1 MRYIVNKFVLT
12 VVMLLSATMMWAA
25 DEVTEDVT
33 IVKKLNGTT
42 NSGAGTVTSAISNG
56 KCTLTVTPASGNY
69 ITVDYITAER
79 VVSGGVAQ
87 APRRRAVGM
96 DNNIVVSPVSSSADP
111 SGETKYT
118 FDMPGADYKVEVVAN
133 FQSRTSISGATITLT
148 QTTFTYDGEAKTPA
162 IQSVVVG
169 GKTLA
174 TNDYSFEYSN
184 NINVGKATVSLT
196 GQRTYMGSA
205 TAEFTIS
212 AASAVI
218 TKAPAA
224 IENLTYT
231 GQAQTLITAGE
242 ATGGELQY
250 KLGTDGTYGTT
261 LPAATDA
268 GTYTVYYKVVGDD
281 NHSDVAEASV
291 EVTIAKAAITPTVT
305 LQGWAYGND
314 ANTPVVEGNLGK
326 GTETFTYAVKGSA
339 TFAEAVPSTV
349 GEYVVKVT
357 IAETANYLGAEATA
371 EFKISSSASVL
382 TKTPAAIANLT
393 YTGQAQMLVTAGE
406 ATGGE
411 LQYKLG
417 TDGTYGTTVPAATDA
432 GSYTVYYKVVGDDNH
447 SDIAEASVEVTI
459 AKAAITPTV
468 TLQGWAYGA
477 DANTPVVEGNLGKGA
492 ETFTY
497 AVKGSATFAEAVPS
511 TVGEYVV
518 KVTIAE
524 TANYLGAEAT
534 AEFKISSSASVLT
547 KAPVAIENLTYT
559 GQAQTLVTAGEATG
573 GELQY
578 KLGTDG
584 TYGTTLPA
592 GTDAGTYTVYY
603 KVVGDANH
611 SDVAEASVEV
621 TIAKAAITPTVTLQ
635 GWAYGA
641 DANTPVVEGN
651 LGKGAETFTYAVKGS
666 TTFAEAVPSTVGEY
680 VVKVTIAETANYLGA
695 EATAEF
701 KISSSASVLTK
712 APVAIENLTYTGQAQ
727 TLVTAGEATGG
738 ELQYKLGTDGTYGTT
753 VPAGT
758 DAGTYTVYY
767 KVVGDDN
774 HSDVAE
780 ASVEVTIAK
789 AAITPTVTLQGWDY
803 RDTPNTPVVEGNLGN
818 GQVTFTYKAADSDIF
833 TTTVPSTP
841 GTYTVK
847 ATIAETANYLAGLAT
862 ADFTIETVWLVVND
876 IKVTNE
882 NRLDILKDGGTVT
895 FNGRNQLTLTK
906 AEINGNILSYIDKLI
921 IYLKEDNKINGTILG
936 EQAEL
941 VFTTEGNS
949 PGKLE
954 LKSDKIVIDGFK
966 TIVYEQNLTMLAG
979 SPDSPQMTI
988 GTPVKPIADE
998 KEPENKIDLGDTGG
1012 EDDLS
1017 NIIINEVLY
1026 TLDSG
1031 NDDGIN
1037 PEEKS
1042 VVLGS
1047 TMVDDDINDVI
1058 DNYTPGTDEFAEHF
1072 SGVTFMVPAGTGEII
1087 VVAKTGEDGI
1097 LHVKIG
1103 SADPKVFTGILEY
1116 TELRIP
1122 YACQQATYV
1131 YIYNASP
1138 AVETAESGD
1147 HRAGKKTTVTVG
1159 LSSVGVNASGVQSS
1173 NNDGNVNAG
1182 SIVLKDDD
1190 IIYDRESGTVIATNS
1205 EVTSIVDESFS
1216 AFPFLKYID
1225 LRNTQI
1231 TGVHIS
1237 RKEGPFKGV
1246 SKNTFIYMPIGN
1258 TTNEPNVIIGNVCEK
1273 ILLDGDMTEDESFGL
1288 SDNFTASAIDF
1299 NRLFMKD
1306 EVSTLYLPFPI
1317 SQAAKKFFGTFYTVK
1332 KVVDGKVVVKEVEGE
1347 IKAHTP
1353 YLFKAAADGTKLFN
1367 HDVIEMSMPEQSA
1380 GARRAESTGK
1390 LVGCYDFYNG
1400 EGKTEVFILVPND
1413 NPEMISFERIHAG
1426 GFIKPF
1432 QAYLLSDAE
1441 GTTLGVTD
1449 KEEATGIKTIAN
1461 GQQQTP
1467 NSQYYDLQGRRITNG
1482 HQPTAK
1488 GIYIT
1493 NGQKTVIR

>member
-1 MRYIVNKFVLT
+1 MRYIANKFVLT

-96 DNNIVVSPVSSSADP
+96 DNNIVVSAVSSSADP

-133 FQSRTSISGATITLT
+133 FQSRTSISGATITLA

-212 AASAVI
+212 ASAAVI

-224 IENLTYT
+224 IANLTYT
-231 GQAQTLITAGE
+231 GQAQSLVTAGE

-305 LQGWAYGND
+305 LQGWAYGADANTPVVEGNLGKGAETFTYAVKGSTTFTEAVPSTVGEYVVKATIAETANYLGAEATAEFKISSSASVLTKVPAAIANLTYTGQAQTLVTAGEATGGELQYKLGTDGTYGTTLPAATDAGTYTVYYKVVGDDNHSDVAEASVEVTIAKAAITPTVTLQGWAYGAD

-339 TFAEAVPSTV
+339 TFAEEVPSTV
-349 GEYVVKVT
+349 GEYVVKAT

-382 TKTPAAIANLT
+382 TKAPAAIENLT
-393 YTGQAQMLVTAGE
+393 YTGQAQTLVTAGE

-417 TDGTYGTTVPAATDA
+417 TDGTYGTTLPAGTDA
-432 GSYTVYYKVVGDDNH
+432 GTYTVYYKVVGDDNH
-447 SDIAEASVEVTI
+447 SDVAEASVEVTI

-547 KAPVAIENLTYT
+547 KAPAAIANLTYT
-559 GQAQTLVTAGEATG
+559 GQAQMLVTAGEATG

-592 GTDAGTYTVYY
+592 ATDAGTYTVYY

-621 TIAKAAITPTVTLQ
+621 TIAKA
-635 GWAYGA
+635 
-641 DANTPVVEGN
+641 
-651 LGKGAETFTYAVKGS
+651 S
-666 TTFAEAVPSTVGEY
+666 
-680 VVKVTIAETANYLGA
+680 
-695 EATAEF
+695 
-701 KISSSASVLTK
+701 
-712 APVAIENLTYTGQAQ
+712 
-727 TLVTAGEATGG
+727 
-738 ELQYKLGTDGTYGTT
+738 
-753 VPAGT
+753 
-758 DAGTYTVYY
+758 
-767 KVVGDDN
+767 
-774 HSDVAE
+774 
-780 ASVEVTIAK
+780 
-789 AAITPTVTLQGWDY
+789 ITPTVTLQGWDY

-841 GTYTVK
+841 GTHTVK
-847 ATIAETANYLAGLAT
+847 ATIAETANYLGAEAT
-862 ADFTIETVWLVVND
+862 ADFTIENVWLVVND

-895 FNGRNQLTLTK
+895 FNGRNQLTMTK

-954 LKSDKIVIDGFK
+954 MKSDKIVIDGFK
-966 TIVYEQNLTMLAG
+966 TIDYEQNLTMLAG
-979 SPDSPQMTI
+979 LPDSPQMTI

-998 KEPENKIDLGDTGG
+998 KEPKNKIALADTGG

-1122 YACQQATYV
+1122 YACTEATYV

-1190 IIYDRESGTVIATNS
+1190 IIYDRESGTVIATNG

-1273 ILLDGDMTEDESFGL
+1273 ILLDGDMPEDESFGL
-1288 SDNFTASAIDF
+1288 SGSFIVSAISF
-1299 NRLFMKD
+1299 NRLFKKD
-1306 EVSTLYLPFPI
+1306 EMSTLYLPFPI
-1317 SQAAKKFFGTFYTVK
+1317 STADKNSFGTFYTVEK
-1332 KVVDGKVVVKEVEGE
+1332 IVNGKVIVKEVEGE

-1353 YLFKAAADGTKLFN
+1353 YLFKAAADGTRLFN
-1367 HDVIEMSMPEQSA
+1367 NNVIEMSMPEQSA
-1380 GARRAESTGK
+1380 AARRAGNTGQ
-1390 LVGCYDFYNG
+1390 LVGCYESFHGSGDTK
-1400 EGKTEVFILVPND
+1400 EFIFVPND
-1413 NPEMISFERIHAG
+1413 APEKIVFERINAG
-1426 GFIKPF
+1426 DFIKPF

-1441 GTTLGVTD
+1441 GDTLGVTD
-1449 KEEATGIKTIAN
+1449 KEETTGIRNIVIST
-1461 GQQQTP
+1461 
-1467 NSQYYDLQGRRITNG
+1467 NSQYYDLQGRRIANG
-1482 HQPTAK
+1482 QQPTAK

>member
-1 MRYIVNKFVLT
+1 
-12 VVMLLSATMMWAA
+12 
-25 DEVTEDVT
+25 
-33 IVKKLNGTT
+33 
-42 NSGAGTVTSAISNG
+42 
-56 KCTLTVTPASGNY
+56 
-69 ITVDYITAER
+69 
-79 VVSGGVAQ
+79 
-87 APRRRAVGM
+87 
-96 DNNIVVSPVSSSADP
+96 
-111 SGETKYT
+111 
-118 FDMPGADYKVEVVAN
+118 
-133 FQSRTSISGATITLT
+133 
-148 QTTFTYDGEAKTPA
+148 
-162 IQSVVVG
+162 
-169 GKTLA
+169 
-174 TNDYSFEYSN
+174 
-184 NINVGKATVSLT
+184 
-196 GQRTYMGSA
+196 
-205 TAEFTIS
+205 
-212 AASAVI
+212 
-218 TKAPAA
+218 
-224 IENLTYT
+224 
-231 GQAQTLITAGE
+231 
-242 ATGGELQY
+242 
-250 KLGTDGTYGTT
+250 
-261 LPAATDA
+261 
-268 GTYTVYYKVVGDD
+268 
-281 NHSDVAEASV
+281 
-291 EVTIAKAAITPTVT
+291 
-305 LQGWAYGND
+305 
-314 ANTPVVEGNLGK
+314 
-326 GTETFTYAVKGSA
+326 
-339 TFAEAVPSTV
+339 
-349 GEYVVKVT
+349 
-357 IAETANYLGAEATA
+357 
-371 EFKISSSASVL
+371 
-382 TKTPAAIANLT
+382 
-393 YTGQAQMLVTAGE
+393 
-406 ATGGE
+406 
-411 LQYKLG
+411 
-417 TDGTYGTTVPAATDA
+417 
-432 GSYTVYYKVVGDDNH
+432 
-447 SDIAEASVEVTI
+447 
-459 AKAAITPTV
+459 
-468 TLQGWAYGA
+468 
-477 DANTPVVEGNLGKGA
+477 
-492 ETFTY
+492 
-497 AVKGSATFAEAVPS
+497 
-511 TVGEYVV
+511 
-518 KVTIAE
+518 
-524 TANYLGAEAT
+524 
-534 AEFKISSSASVLT
+534 
-547 KAPVAIENLTYT
+547 
-559 GQAQTLVTAGEATG
+559 
-573 GELQY
+573 
-578 KLGTDG
+578 
-584 TYGTTLPA
+584 
-592 GTDAGTYTVYY
+592 
-603 KVVGDANH
+603 
-611 SDVAEASVEV
+611 
-621 TIAKAAITPTVTLQ
+621 
-635 GWAYGA
+635 
-641 DANTPVVEGN
+641 
-651 LGKGAETFTYAVKGS
+651 
-666 TTFAEAVPSTVGEY
+666 
-680 VVKVTIAETANYLGA
+680 
-695 EATAEF
+695 
-701 KISSSASVLTK
+701 
-712 APVAIENLTYTGQAQ
+712 
-727 TLVTAGEATGG
+727 
-738 ELQYKLGTDGTYGTT
+738 
-753 VPAGT
+753 
-758 DAGTYTVYY
+758 
-767 KVVGDDN
+767 
-774 HSDVAE
+774 
-780 ASVEVTIAK
+780 
-789 AAITPTVTLQGWDY
+789 
-803 RDTPNTPVVEGNLGN
+803 
-818 GQVTFTYKAADSDIF
+818 
-833 TTTVPSTP
+833 
-841 GTYTVK
+841 
-847 ATIAETANYLAGLAT
+847 
-862 ADFTIETVWLVVND
+862 
-876 IKVTNE
+876 
-882 NRLDILKDGGTVT
+882 
-895 FNGRNQLTLTK
+895 
-906 AEINGNILSYIDKLI
+906 
-921 IYLKEDNKINGTILG
+921 
-936 EQAEL
+936 
-941 VFTTEGNS
+941 
-949 PGKLE
+949 
-954 LKSDKIVIDGFK
+954 
-966 TIVYEQNLTMLAG
+966 
-979 SPDSPQMTI
+979 MTI

-1190 IIYDRESGTVIATNS
+1190 IIYDRESGTVIATNG

-1317 SQAAKKFFGTFYTVK
+1317 SQAAKKFFGTFYTVE
-1332 KVVDGKVVVKEVEGE
+1332 KVVDEKVIVKEVEGE

-1441 GTTLGVTD
+1441 GDTLGVTD

>member
-339 TFAEAVPSTV
+339 
-349 GEYVVKVT
+349 
-357 IAETANYLGAEATA
+357 
-371 EFKISSSASVL
+371 
-382 TKTPAAIANLT
+382 
-393 YTGQAQMLVTAGE
+393 
-406 ATGGE
+406 
-411 LQYKLG
+411 
-417 TDGTYGTTVPAATDA
+417 
-432 GSYTVYYKVVGDDNH
+432 
-447 SDIAEASVEVTI
+447 
-459 AKAAITPTV
+459 
-468 TLQGWAYGA
+468 
-477 DANTPVVEGNLGKGA
+477 
-492 ETFTY
+492 
-497 AVKGSATFAEAVPS
+497 
-511 TVGEYVV
+511 
-518 KVTIAE
+518 
-524 TANYLGAEAT
+524 
-534 AEFKISSSASVLT
+534 
-547 KAPVAIENLTYT
+547 
-559 GQAQTLVTAGEATG
+559 
-573 GELQY
+573 
-578 KLGTDG
+578 
-584 TYGTTLPA
+584 
-592 GTDAGTYTVYY
+592 
-603 KVVGDANH
+603 
-611 SDVAEASVEV
+611 
-621 TIAKAAITPTVTLQ
+621 
-635 GWAYGA
+635 
-641 DANTPVVEGN
+641 
-651 LGKGAETFTYAVKGS
+651 
-666 TTFAEAVPSTVGEY
+666 TFAEAVPSTVGEY